1 MSEWLLQRGKGKT
14 IGPFSTEEIVDGV
27 RAGEIP
33 EDTFVS
39 DPGAKGWIP
48 LRDVAAFA
56 EALAAKRSGVAQS
69 APLGASTIRAAAAR
83 AATEVA
89 VVGKL
94 EGKLEGKVTEA
105 LSSAAPG
112 RASVPGS
119 DAGARRPLH
128 VAFGAATVRG
138 RVRLVVAAGA
148 LLALA
153 VADVALGRSGLGLTL
168 FDALREARHASML
181 AAAGAIVGA
190 VGVVVGRL
198 RDRKGDPAGSAWA
211 RGAALAAALIAVGAS
226 SLALA
231 AARGSTPFAIAAR
244 RLLVAASAA
253 QLSVVAIAFALAWSA
268 FRVPTRGRA
277 AAIGRAT
284 LVALAAAVA
293 LAALGVRGSGEVDVL
308 YVRDPL
314 DAPAFADAESLA
326 RWLDAERLGPR
337 RLGDAAALLAFARP
351 LPCDARVRFVRELPR
366 EGGEPLREVELL
378 EGAGRGGR
386 VFVARRATSPIPHS
400 CR

>member
-1 MSEWLLQRGKGKT
+1 VTEWLLQRGKGKT
-14 IGPFSTEEIVDGV
+14 IGPFSTEEIVEGV

-48 LRDVAAFA
+48 IRDVAAFA
-56 EALAAKRSGVAQS
+56 DALEARRSSGPSTSAAVGS
-69 APLGASTIRAAAAR
+69 AIRASAAR
-83 AATEVA
+83 TAAEVA
-89 VVGKL
+89 VVGK
-94 EGKLEGKVTEA
+94 VAEA
-105 LSSAAPG
+105 LPPAAQGRSSVAGPE
-112 RASVPGS
+112 
-119 DAGARRPLH
+119 AGARRPLR

-138 RVRLVVAAGA
+138 RVRLVAGAGA
-148 LLALA
+148 LLALG
-153 VADVALGRSGLGLTL
+153 VADLGLGRSALGLAL
-168 FDALREARHASML
+168 FDALRDVRDASML

-198 RDRKGDPAGSAWA
+198 RDRQGDPGGSAWA
-211 RGAALAAALIAVGAS
+211 RGASLVAALTATASS

-231 AARGSTPFAIAAR
+231 AARGSTPLEIAAR
-244 RLLVAASAA
+244 RLVVAAAA
-253 QLSVVAIAFALAWSA
+253 TQLTVALIAIVLVWPA

-277 AAIGRAT
+277 AAIGRAM
-284 LVALAAAVA
+284 LVAIAATVA
-293 LAALGVRGSGEVDVL
+293 LGALGVRGAAAVDVL

-314 DAPAFADAESLA
+314 DAPAFADAESLG

-337 RLGDAAALLAFARP
+337 RLDAAVALLASARA

-366 EGGEPLREVELL
+366 EGSEPVREVELL
-378 EGAGRGGR
+378 EGTGRGAR
-386 VFVARRATSPIPHS
+386 VFVARRATSPVPHS